1 MNPIPPDISN
11 TYMALGYTAVALLLV
26 GLIGYLANRT
36 RRLREE
42 LALLIELDNNAPALP
57 LSDKTDLR

>member
-1 MNPIPPDISN
+1 MIPPEISN
-11 TYMALGYTAVALLLV
+11 TYMVLGYTAVVLLLV

-42 LALLIELDNNAPALP
+42 LALLIEI
-57 LSDKTDLR
+57 DKTDRP